1 MLIDLH
7 THHTTRE
14 PHITSIISSG
24 TTPTADGTPCS
35 VGIHPWHITTA
46 WETAMQQVRTAAP
59 ASNVVAIGECGIDKL
74 KSSADIALQTEVLA
88 AHAALA
94 EEVQKPLILHCVKGQ
109 EEIMKLRR
117 QMAAKQ
123 AWIIHGFRGK
133 PAQALQ
139 LTGAGFYLSY
149 GERYNSDSLAA
160 TPADRLFLET
170 DTSSTP
176 IYDIYKE
183 AAKHLSMSIEELTTV
198 IAQNLS
204 RCNINI
210 M

>member
-1 MLIDLH
+1 MFIDLH
-7 THHTTRE
+7 THQATQE
-14 PHITSIISSG
+14 PHTISIICSG
-24 TTPTADGTPCS
+24 TTPATDGSPCS
-35 VGIHPWHITTA
+35 VGIHPWHITAA
-46 WETAMQQVRTAAP
+46 WETEMQQVCRAAR

-74 KSSADIALQTEVLA
+74 KSPADIALQTEVLA

-149 GERYNSDSLAA
+149 GERYNGDSLAA
-160 TPADRLFLET
+160 TPTDRLFLET

-183 AAKHLSMSIEELTTV
+183 TAKHLSMSIEELAAT
-198 IAQNLS
+198 IAQNLRS
-204 RCNINI
+204 CNINI

>member
-1 MLIDLH
+1 MFIDLH
-7 THHTTRE
+7 THHTATE

-24 TTPTADGTPCS
+24 TTPATYGTPCS
-35 VGIHPWHITTA
+35 VGIHPWHITAA
-46 WETAMQQVRTAAP
+46 WETEMQQVCRAAR

-74 KSSADIALQTEVLA
+74 KGTADTALQTEVLA

-133 PAQALQ
+133 PAQARQ
-139 LTGAGFYLSY
+139 LTDAGFYLSF
-149 GERYNSDSLAA
+149 GERYNGDSLAA
-160 TPADRLFLET
+160 TPTDRLFLET
-170 DTSSTP
+170 DTSTTP
-176 IYDIYKE
+176 IYNIYKE
-183 AAKHLSMSIEELTTV
+183 AARLLSVSTEELAAT
-198 IAQNLS
+198 IAQNLRS
-204 RCNINI
+204 CNINI